1 MTLGLLIIFVI
12 YDKNI
17 NYKLS
22 HMFKILYQCLKKH
35 FNICLRIV
43 SKINVKMCMV
53 DYQEKYLSKVDHGMF
68 S

>member
-1 MTLGLLIIFVI
+1 MTLELLIIFVI
-12 YDKNI
+12 YDKNS

-22 HMFKILYQCLKKH
+22 HILKNFYQCLKKH
-35 FNICLRIV
+35 LNICLRIV

-53 DYQEKYLSKVDHGMF
+53 DYQEKYLSKVDHGIF